1 MVVLA
6 IVVLAGSGTWPE
18 VHGSDIR
25 KNLCAIIRV
34 IRMSA
39 LPPGS

>member
-18 VHGSDIR
+18 AHGSDIR
-25 KNLCAIIRV
+25 KTLCAIRRV
-34 IRMSA
+34 IMMST